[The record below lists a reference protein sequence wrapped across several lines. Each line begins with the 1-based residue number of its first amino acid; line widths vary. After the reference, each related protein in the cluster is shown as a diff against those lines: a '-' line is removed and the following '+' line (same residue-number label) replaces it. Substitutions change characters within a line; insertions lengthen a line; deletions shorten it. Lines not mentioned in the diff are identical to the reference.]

1 MRVPKKMY
9 PTQQQQSSSG
19 NLSSDFSFQ
28 DLQTKLTQVLKGE
41 YQQITIKQ
49 VFNILVQLKKKNH
62 KSSSHSWKIP
72 GDYVYPLFHPVP
84 ASFIMKGLP
93 CGA

>member
-1 MRVPKKMY
+1 MRVPKKLY

-19 NLSSDFSFQ
+19 NLPSDFPFQ

-49 VFNILVQLKKKNH
+49 VFDILVQLKKKK
-62 KSSSHSWKIP
+62 KS
-72 GDYVYPLFHPVP
+72 
-84 ASFIMKGLP
+84 
-93 CGA
+93 